1 MMLLSF
7 MRGLLNHFD
16 NIEGLY
22 KVMRCSAVC
31 GMSTPAQLFK
41 ECAFHIS
48 IGQWMVALLIGI
60 ANHIPI
66 RHLWPK
72 NLLLVFKKLGQIIK
86 QSQQNITIK
95 PLLFHYRSGSIR
107 TLYKTSKKKITRR
120 GHEITFIAG
129 DQTVSQGCTKT
140 DLQHMSRSLCVG
152 SEYKNYV
159 TESNAFLSKVH
170 LEITIL

>member
-31 GMSTPAQLFK
+31 GMSTPAQHFI
-41 ECAFHIS
+41 ECSFHIS
-48 IGQWMVALLIGI
+48 IGQWVVSSLNWIT
-60 ANHIPI
+60 NHISI
-66 RHLWPK
+66 RHLWFK
-72 NLLLVFKKLGQIIK
+72 NLLLGCKKLDQIIK

-107 TLYKTSKKKITRR
+107 TLYKTSKKKNNPSRTRNYFHR
-120 GHEITFIAG
+120 G
-129 DQTVSQGCTKT
+129 
-140 DLQHMSRSLCVG
+140 RSNSFPRL
-152 SEYKNYV
+152 YKNRF
-159 TESNAFLSKVH
+159 TTHEPQFMRR
-170 LEITIL
+170 IRI